1 MVEIRPY
8 QESDFEEVVNMYR
21 EILLEVYP
29 NHTVKPLQYMAK
41 LVLAWIDFNYDIM
54 VTHNYGEITGFSLGI
69 VDSMGGV
76 VEDYYLCEIIYVKP
90 EHRKGRSAYLHY
102 HTMIEYAKSQNWILG
117 GNASTSTSSSDI
129 AKKIGEVT
137 YYHYERLPNDT

>member
-1 MVEIRPY
+1 MVKIRPY
-8 QESDFEEVVNMYR
+8 QESDFIEVVLMYKAL
-21 EILLEVYP
+21 LLEVYP
-29 NHTVKPLQYMAK
+29 NHTVKAAQNMAK

-54 VTHNYGEITGFSLGI
+54 VTHKDGYLTGFSLGI

-90 EHRKGRSAYLHY
+90 EYRKSRSAYLHY

-117 GNASTSTSSSDI
+117 GNASASTASADI
-129 AKKIGEVT
+129 AEKIGEIT
-137 YYHYERLPNDT
+137 YYHYERLPK